1 MTRRRVGVLV
11 NPSADDPET
20 KARTKAFLQGMQ
32 ELGWIDG
39 RNMRVDIPGARPAT
53 SILKGEKPADLPVQG
68 PNQVRAAVGPESVPQ
83 RVGSP

>member
-39 RNMRVDIPGARPAT
+39 RNMRVDIRWEVGFENRFRCVAGYVDPQGRKAGRLAGT
-53 SILKGEKPADLPVQG
+53 G
-68 PNQVRAAVGPESVPQ
+68 PNQLP
-83 RVGSP
+83 

>member
-1 MTRRRVGVLV
+1 VLV

-39 RNMRVDIPGARPAT
+39 RNMRVDIRWEVGFENQFRRVAGYVDP
-53 SILKGEKPADLPVQG
+53 QG
-68 PNQVRAAVGPESVPQ
+68 RKAG
-83 RVGSP
+83 